1 MSILYT
7 LAMNRISSTKARQ
20 NWAQTIEDA
29 RTEPLLLTDHGRPT
43 VVMMDAELAL
53 LAIEVLNDSY
63 DIQEAQKASK
73 RVQNGGKTYSLEEVA
88 ADLGIDLADL

>member
-7 LAMNRISSTKARQ
+7 FSMNRISSTKARQ

>member
-1 MSILYT
+1 
-7 LAMNRISSTKARQ
+7 MNRITSTKARQ
-20 NWAQTIEDA
+20 NWAQTIEEA

-43 VVMMDAELAL
+43 VVMMDAELAR
-53 LAIEVLNDSY
+53 LALEVLNDSY